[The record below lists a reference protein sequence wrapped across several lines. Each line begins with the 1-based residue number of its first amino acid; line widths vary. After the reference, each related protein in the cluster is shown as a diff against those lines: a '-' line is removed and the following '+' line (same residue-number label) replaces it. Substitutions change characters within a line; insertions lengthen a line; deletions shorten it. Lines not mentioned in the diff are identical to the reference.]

1 MRVVTD
7 NLGFLLG
14 GLLVTLELTVLGFV
28 GALLLGTVLAV
39 FRVSPIAPLR
49 WVGAVYV
56 EVLRN
61 MPLLTL
67 LILVVF
73 GLPDVGIT
81 FSLFTSAAVCMAA
94 FAAAFVCEAVRGGI
108 NTVPVGQA
116 EAARSLGFTFTQS
129 LRYVIL
135 PPAFR
140 TMVQPLVN
148 IFIGVVLGSSLASAV
163 GVSELTNRTQV
174 LNLQSAEAVVLFL
187 VSGAIYLAIALLGG
201 AAGGALERRVS
212 GGRPDDRGEPRR
224 VLFDE
229 PGPRGRARI
238 RIFTVIGLLLVAG
251 IVALALYQFYS
262 NGQLGRS
269 RWLPSRS
276 PPTCG
281 SSARDPGTIIATAV
295 AAVLSFPLGVVLA
308 LGRLSRNGLL
318 RRVSTWY
325 IELFR
330 SIPLLLLIYAFLL
343 ALPRYGINL
352 PILWKLVVPIVLVN
366 VAVLAEIF
374 RAGIL
379 AVDRGQSEA
388 AAALGL
394 REGPAMRSVILPQAI
409 RLVIPTLVTQ
419 LVALLKDSTL
429 GYVVSYPEL
438 MKQAR
443 TSPSTPTCW
452 CRPTSS
458 SPRSTWS

>member
-1 MRVVTD
+1 VRVVTD

-49 WVGAVYV
+49 WVGAAYV

-73 GLPDVGIT
+73 GLPDVGLT
-81 FSLFTSAAVCMAA
+81 FSLFTSAAMCMAA

-116 EAARSLGFTFTQS
+116 EAARSLGMTFTQS

-187 VSGAIYLAIALLGG
+187 VSGAIYLVIALLGG

-212 GGRPDDRGEPRR
+212 GGR
-224 VLFDE
+224 
-229 PGPRGRARI
+229 
-238 RIFTVIGLLLVAG
+238 
-251 IVALALYQFYS
+251 
-262 NGQLGRS
+262 
-269 RWLPSRS
+269 
-276 PPTCG
+276 
-281 SSARDPGTIIATAV
+281 
-295 AAVLSFPLGVVLA
+295 
-308 LGRLSRNGLL
+308 
-318 RRVSTWY
+318 
-325 IELFR
+325 
-330 SIPLLLLIYAFLL
+330 
-343 ALPRYGINL
+343 LPR
-352 PILWKLVVPIVLVN
+352 
-366 VAVLAEIF
+366 
-374 RAGIL
+374 
-379 AVDRGQSEA
+379 
-388 AAALGL
+388 
-394 REGPAMRSVILPQAI
+394 
-409 RLVIPTLVTQ
+409 
-419 LVALLKDSTL
+419 
-429 GYVVSYPEL
+429 
-438 MKQAR
+438 
-443 TSPSTPTCW
+443 
-452 CRPTSS
+452 
-458 SPRSTWS
+458 

>member
-1 MRVVTD
+1 VNVVTD

-14 GLLVTLELTVLGFV
+14 GLLVTLELTVIGFL

-49 WVGAVYV
+49 WAGAVYV

-73 GLPDVGIT
+73 GLPDIGIT
-81 FSLFTSAAVCMAA
+81 FSLFTSAALCMAA

-212 GGRPDDRGEPRR
+212 GGR
-224 VLFDE
+224 
-229 PGPRGRARI
+229 
-238 RIFTVIGLLLVAG
+238 
-251 IVALALYQFYS
+251 
-262 NGQLGRS
+262 
-269 RWLPSRS
+269 
-276 PPTCG
+276 
-281 SSARDPGTIIATAV
+281 
-295 AAVLSFPLGVVLA
+295 
-308 LGRLSRNGLL
+308 LSR
-318 RRVSTWY
+318 
-325 IELFR
+325 
-330 SIPLLLLIYAFLL
+330 
-343 ALPRYGINL
+343 
-352 PILWKLVVPIVLVN
+352 
-366 VAVLAEIF
+366 
-374 RAGIL
+374 
-379 AVDRGQSEA
+379 
-388 AAALGL
+388 
-394 REGPAMRSVILPQAI
+394 
-409 RLVIPTLVTQ
+409 
-419 LVALLKDSTL
+419 
-429 GYVVSYPEL
+429 
-438 MKQAR
+438 
-443 TSPSTPTCW
+443 
-452 CRPTSS
+452 
-458 SPRSTWS
+458 

>member
-1 MRVVTD
+1 VRVVTD

-187 VSGAIYLAIALLGG
+187 VSGAIYLVIALLGG

-212 GGRPDDRGEPRR
+212 GGR
-224 VLFDE
+224 
-229 PGPRGRARI
+229 
-238 RIFTVIGLLLVAG
+238 
-251 IVALALYQFYS
+251 
-262 NGQLGRS
+262 
-269 RWLPSRS
+269 
-276 PPTCG
+276 
-281 SSARDPGTIIATAV
+281 
-295 AAVLSFPLGVVLA
+295 
-308 LGRLSRNGLL
+308 
-318 RRVSTWY
+318 
-325 IELFR
+325 
-330 SIPLLLLIYAFLL
+330 
-343 ALPRYGINL
+343 
-352 PILWKLVVPIVLVN
+352 
-366 VAVLAEIF
+366 
-374 RAGIL
+374 
-379 AVDRGQSEA
+379 
-388 AAALGL
+388 
-394 REGPAMRSVILPQAI
+394 LPQ
-409 RLVIPTLVTQ
+409 
-419 LVALLKDSTL
+419 
-429 GYVVSYPEL
+429 
-438 MKQAR
+438 
-443 TSPSTPTCW
+443 
-452 CRPTSS
+452 
-458 SPRSTWS
+458 

>member
-49 WVGAVYV
+49 WVGAGYV

-73 GLPDVGIT
+73 GLPDVGLT
-81 FSLFTSAAVCMAA
+81 FSLFTSAAMCMAA

-116 EAARSLGFTFTQS
+116 EAARSLGMTFTQS

-212 GGRPDDRGEPRR
+212 GGR
-224 VLFDE
+224 
-229 PGPRGRARI
+229 
-238 RIFTVIGLLLVAG
+238 
-251 IVALALYQFYS
+251 
-262 NGQLGRS
+262 
-269 RWLPSRS
+269 
-276 PPTCG
+276 
-281 SSARDPGTIIATAV
+281 
-295 AAVLSFPLGVVLA
+295 
-308 LGRLSRNGLL
+308 
-318 RRVSTWY
+318 
-325 IELFR
+325 
-330 SIPLLLLIYAFLL
+330 
-343 ALPRYGINL
+343 LPR
-352 PILWKLVVPIVLVN
+352 
-366 VAVLAEIF
+366 
-374 RAGIL
+374 
-379 AVDRGQSEA
+379 
-388 AAALGL
+388 
-394 REGPAMRSVILPQAI
+394 
-409 RLVIPTLVTQ
+409 
-419 LVALLKDSTL
+419 
-429 GYVVSYPEL
+429 
-438 MKQAR
+438 
-443 TSPSTPTCW
+443 
-452 CRPTSS
+452 
-458 SPRSTWS
+458 

>member
-1 MRVVTD
+1 VRVVTD

-49 WVGAVYV
+49 WVGAAYV

-73 GLPDVGIT
+73 GLPDVGLT
-81 FSLFTSAAVCMAA
+81 FSLFTSAAMCMAA

-116 EAARSLGFTFTQS
+116 EAARSLGMTFTQS

-212 GGRPDDRGEPRR
+212 GGR
-224 VLFDE
+224 
-229 PGPRGRARI
+229 
-238 RIFTVIGLLLVAG
+238 
-251 IVALALYQFYS
+251 
-262 NGQLGRS
+262 
-269 RWLPSRS
+269 
-276 PPTCG
+276 
-281 SSARDPGTIIATAV
+281 
-295 AAVLSFPLGVVLA
+295 
-308 LGRLSRNGLL
+308 
-318 RRVSTWY
+318 
-325 IELFR
+325 
-330 SIPLLLLIYAFLL
+330 
-343 ALPRYGINL
+343 LPR
-352 PILWKLVVPIVLVN
+352 
-366 VAVLAEIF
+366 
-374 RAGIL
+374 
-379 AVDRGQSEA
+379 
-388 AAALGL
+388 
-394 REGPAMRSVILPQAI
+394 
-409 RLVIPTLVTQ
+409 
-419 LVALLKDSTL
+419 
-429 GYVVSYPEL
+429 
-438 MKQAR
+438 
-443 TSPSTPTCW
+443 
-452 CRPTSS
+452 
-458 SPRSTWS
+458 

>member
-1 MRVVTD
+1 MSVVTD

-14 GLLVTLELTVLGFV
+14 GLLVTLELTVLGFI

-39 FRVSPIAPLR
+39 FRVSPVAPLR

-73 GLPDVGIT
+73 GLPDLGIT
-81 FSLFTSAAVCMAA
+81 FSLFTSAALCMAA
-94 FAAAFVCEAVRGGI
+94 FGAAFVCEAVRGGI

-212 GGRPDDRGEPRR
+212 GGR
-224 VLFDE
+224 
-229 PGPRGRARI
+229 
-238 RIFTVIGLLLVAG
+238 
-251 IVALALYQFYS
+251 
-262 NGQLGRS
+262 
-269 RWLPSRS
+269 
-276 PPTCG
+276 
-281 SSARDPGTIIATAV
+281 
-295 AAVLSFPLGVVLA
+295 
-308 LGRLSRNGLL
+308 
-318 RRVSTWY
+318 
-325 IELFR
+325 
-330 SIPLLLLIYAFLL
+330 
-343 ALPRYGINL
+343 
-352 PILWKLVVPIVLVN
+352 
-366 VAVLAEIF
+366 
-374 RAGIL
+374 
-379 AVDRGQSEA
+379 
-388 AAALGL
+388 
-394 REGPAMRSVILPQAI
+394 
-409 RLVIPTLVTQ
+409 
-419 LVALLKDSTL
+419 
-429 GYVVSYPEL
+429 
-438 MKQAR
+438 
-443 TSPSTPTCW
+443 
-452 CRPTSS
+452 
-458 SPRSTWS
+458 SPR

>member
-1 MRVVTD
+1 VRVVTD

-49 WVGAVYV
+49 WAGAVYV

-73 GLPDVGIT
+73 GLPDIGIT
-81 FSLFTSAAVCMAA
+81 FSLFSSAALCMAA

-212 GGRPDDRGEPRR
+212 GGR
-224 VLFDE
+224 
-229 PGPRGRARI
+229 
-238 RIFTVIGLLLVAG
+238 
-251 IVALALYQFYS
+251 S
-262 NGQLGRS
+262 
-269 RWLPSRS
+269 
-276 PPTCG
+276 
-281 SSARDPGTIIATAV
+281 
-295 AAVLSFPLGVVLA
+295 
-308 LGRLSRNGLL
+308 
-318 RRVSTWY
+318 
-325 IELFR
+325 
-330 SIPLLLLIYAFLL
+330 
-343 ALPRYGINL
+343 
-352 PILWKLVVPIVLVN
+352 
-366 VAVLAEIF
+366 
-374 RAGIL
+374 
-379 AVDRGQSEA
+379 
-388 AAALGL
+388 
-394 REGPAMRSVILPQAI
+394 
-409 RLVIPTLVTQ
+409 
-419 LVALLKDSTL
+419 
-429 GYVVSYPEL
+429 
-438 MKQAR
+438 
-443 TSPSTPTCW
+443 
-452 CRPTSS
+452 
-458 SPRSTWS
+458 

>member
-1 MRVVTD
+1 LSVVTD

-49 WVGAVYV
+49 WAGAVYV

-73 GLPDVGIT
+73 GLPDIGIT
-81 FSLFTSAAVCMAA
+81 FSLFSSAALCMAA

-212 GGRPDDRGEPRR
+212 GGR
-224 VLFDE
+224 
-229 PGPRGRARI
+229 
-238 RIFTVIGLLLVAG
+238 
-251 IVALALYQFYS
+251 S
-262 NGQLGRS
+262 
-269 RWLPSRS
+269 
-276 PPTCG
+276 
-281 SSARDPGTIIATAV
+281 
-295 AAVLSFPLGVVLA
+295 
-308 LGRLSRNGLL
+308 
-318 RRVSTWY
+318 
-325 IELFR
+325 
-330 SIPLLLLIYAFLL
+330 
-343 ALPRYGINL
+343 
-352 PILWKLVVPIVLVN
+352 
-366 VAVLAEIF
+366 
-374 RAGIL
+374 
-379 AVDRGQSEA
+379 
-388 AAALGL
+388 
-394 REGPAMRSVILPQAI
+394 
-409 RLVIPTLVTQ
+409 
-419 LVALLKDSTL
+419 
-429 GYVVSYPEL
+429 
-438 MKQAR
+438 
-443 TSPSTPTCW
+443 
-452 CRPTSS
+452 
-458 SPRSTWS
+458 

>member
-1 MRVVTD
+1 VRVVTD

-49 WVGAVYV
+49 WVGAGYV

-73 GLPDVGIT
+73 GLPDVGLT
-81 FSLFTSAAVCMAA
+81 FSLFTSAAMCMAA

-116 EAARSLGFTFTQS
+116 EAARSLGMTFTQS

-187 VSGAIYLAIALLGG
+187 VSGAIYLVIALLGG

-212 GGRPDDRGEPRR
+212 GGR
-224 VLFDE
+224 
-229 PGPRGRARI
+229 
-238 RIFTVIGLLLVAG
+238 
-251 IVALALYQFYS
+251 
-262 NGQLGRS
+262 
-269 RWLPSRS
+269 
-276 PPTCG
+276 
-281 SSARDPGTIIATAV
+281 
-295 AAVLSFPLGVVLA
+295 
-308 LGRLSRNGLL
+308 L
-318 RRVSTWY
+318 R
-325 IELFR
+325 
-330 SIPLLLLIYAFLL
+330 
-343 ALPRYGINL
+343 
-352 PILWKLVVPIVLVN
+352 
-366 VAVLAEIF
+366 
-374 RAGIL
+374 
-379 AVDRGQSEA
+379 
-388 AAALGL
+388 
-394 REGPAMRSVILPQAI
+394 
-409 RLVIPTLVTQ
+409 
-419 LVALLKDSTL
+419 
-429 GYVVSYPEL
+429 
-438 MKQAR
+438 
-443 TSPSTPTCW
+443 
-452 CRPTSS
+452 
-458 SPRSTWS
+458 

>member
-1 MRVVTD
+1 VRVVTD

-73 GLPDVGIT
+73 GLPDVGLT
-81 FSLFTSAAVCMAA
+81 FSLFTSAAMCMAA

-116 EAARSLGFTFTQS
+116 EAARSLGMTFTQS

-187 VSGAIYLAIALLGG
+187 VSGAIYLVIALLGG

-212 GGRPDDRGEPRR
+212 GGR
-224 VLFDE
+224 
-229 PGPRGRARI
+229 
-238 RIFTVIGLLLVAG
+238 
-251 IVALALYQFYS
+251 
-262 NGQLGRS
+262 
-269 RWLPSRS
+269 
-276 PPTCG
+276 
-281 SSARDPGTIIATAV
+281 
-295 AAVLSFPLGVVLA
+295 
-308 LGRLSRNGLL
+308 L
-318 RRVSTWY
+318 R
-325 IELFR
+325 
-330 SIPLLLLIYAFLL
+330 
-343 ALPRYGINL
+343 
-352 PILWKLVVPIVLVN
+352 
-366 VAVLAEIF
+366 
-374 RAGIL
+374 
-379 AVDRGQSEA
+379 
-388 AAALGL
+388 
-394 REGPAMRSVILPQAI
+394 
-409 RLVIPTLVTQ
+409 
-419 LVALLKDSTL
+419 
-429 GYVVSYPEL
+429 
-438 MKQAR
+438 
-443 TSPSTPTCW
+443 
-452 CRPTSS
+452 
-458 SPRSTWS
+458 

>member
-1 MRVVTD
+1 MHVVTD

-39 FRVSPIAPLR
+39 FRVSPVAPLR

-73 GLPDVGIT
+73 GLPDIGIT
-81 FSLFTSAAVCMAA
+81 FSLFTSAALCMAG
-94 FAAAFVCEAVRGGI
+94 FGAAFVCEAVRGGV
-108 NTVPVGQA
+108 NAVSVGQA

-201 AAGGALERRVS
+201 TVGGALERRL
-212 GGRPDDRGEPRR
+212 GI
-224 VLFDE
+224 
-229 PGPRGRARI
+229 AR
-238 RIFTVIGLLLVAG
+238 
-251 IVALALYQFYS
+251 
-262 NGQLGRS
+262 
-269 RWLPSRS
+269 
-276 PPTCG
+276 
-281 SSARDPGTIIATAV
+281 
-295 AAVLSFPLGVVLA
+295 
-308 LGRLSRNGLL
+308 
-318 RRVSTWY
+318 
-325 IELFR
+325 
-330 SIPLLLLIYAFLL
+330 
-343 ALPRYGINL
+343 
-352 PILWKLVVPIVLVN
+352 
-366 VAVLAEIF
+366 
-374 RAGIL
+374 
-379 AVDRGQSEA
+379 
-388 AAALGL
+388 
-394 REGPAMRSVILPQAI
+394 
-409 RLVIPTLVTQ
+409 
-419 LVALLKDSTL
+419 
-429 GYVVSYPEL
+429 
-438 MKQAR
+438 
-443 TSPSTPTCW
+443 
-452 CRPTSS
+452 
-458 SPRSTWS
+458 

>member
-1 MRVVTD
+1 VRVVTD

-39 FRVSPIAPLR
+39 FRVSPVAPLR

-73 GLPDVGIT
+73 GLPDIGIT
-81 FSLFTSAAVCMAA
+81 FSLFTSAALCMAG
-94 FAAAFVCEAVRGGI
+94 FGAAFVCEAVRGGI
-108 NTVPVGQA
+108 NAVSVGQA
-116 EAARSLGFTFTQS
+116 EAARSLGFTFAQS

-212 GGRPDDRGEPRR
+212 GGR
-224 VLFDE
+224 
-229 PGPRGRARI
+229 AR
-238 RIFTVIGLLLVAG
+238 
-251 IVALALYQFYS
+251 
-262 NGQLGRS
+262 
-269 RWLPSRS
+269 
-276 PPTCG
+276 
-281 SSARDPGTIIATAV
+281 
-295 AAVLSFPLGVVLA
+295 
-308 LGRLSRNGLL
+308 
-318 RRVSTWY
+318 
-325 IELFR
+325 
-330 SIPLLLLIYAFLL
+330 
-343 ALPRYGINL
+343 
-352 PILWKLVVPIVLVN
+352 
-366 VAVLAEIF
+366 
-374 RAGIL
+374 
-379 AVDRGQSEA
+379 
-388 AAALGL
+388 
-394 REGPAMRSVILPQAI
+394 
-409 RLVIPTLVTQ
+409 
-419 LVALLKDSTL
+419 
-429 GYVVSYPEL
+429 
-438 MKQAR
+438 
-443 TSPSTPTCW
+443 
-452 CRPTSS
+452 
-458 SPRSTWS
+458 

>member
-1 MRVVTD
+1 VHVVTD

-39 FRVSPIAPLR
+39 FRVSPVAPLR

-73 GLPDVGIT
+73 GLPDIGIT
-81 FSLFTSAAVCMAA
+81 FSLFTSAALCMAG
-94 FAAAFVCEAVRGGI
+94 FGAAFVCEAVRGGI
-108 NTVPVGQA
+108 NAVSVGQA
-116 EAARSLGFTFTQS
+116 EAARSLGFTFAQS

-212 GGRPDDRGEPRR
+212 GGR
-224 VLFDE
+224 
-229 PGPRGRARI
+229 AR
-238 RIFTVIGLLLVAG
+238 
-251 IVALALYQFYS
+251 
-262 NGQLGRS
+262 
-269 RWLPSRS
+269 
-276 PPTCG
+276 
-281 SSARDPGTIIATAV
+281 
-295 AAVLSFPLGVVLA
+295 
-308 LGRLSRNGLL
+308 
-318 RRVSTWY
+318 
-325 IELFR
+325 
-330 SIPLLLLIYAFLL
+330 
-343 ALPRYGINL
+343 
-352 PILWKLVVPIVLVN
+352 
-366 VAVLAEIF
+366 
-374 RAGIL
+374 
-379 AVDRGQSEA
+379 
-388 AAALGL
+388 
-394 REGPAMRSVILPQAI
+394 
-409 RLVIPTLVTQ
+409 
-419 LVALLKDSTL
+419 
-429 GYVVSYPEL
+429 
-438 MKQAR
+438 
-443 TSPSTPTCW
+443 
-452 CRPTSS
+452 
-458 SPRSTWS
+458 

>member
-1 MRVVTD
+1 MHVVTD

-39 FRVSPIAPLR
+39 FRVSPVAPLR

-73 GLPDVGIT
+73 GLPDIGIT
-81 FSLFTSAAVCMAA
+81 FSLFTSAALCMAG
-94 FAAAFVCEAVRGGI
+94 FGAAFVCEAVRGGI
-108 NTVPVGQA
+108 NAVSVGQA
-116 EAARSLGFTFTQS
+116 EAARSLGFTFTQA

-212 GGRPDDRGEPRR
+212 GGR
-224 VLFDE
+224 
-229 PGPRGRARI
+229 AR
-238 RIFTVIGLLLVAG
+238 
-251 IVALALYQFYS
+251 
-262 NGQLGRS
+262 
-269 RWLPSRS
+269 
-276 PPTCG
+276 
-281 SSARDPGTIIATAV
+281 
-295 AAVLSFPLGVVLA
+295 
-308 LGRLSRNGLL
+308 
-318 RRVSTWY
+318 
-325 IELFR
+325 
-330 SIPLLLLIYAFLL
+330 
-343 ALPRYGINL
+343 
-352 PILWKLVVPIVLVN
+352 
-366 VAVLAEIF
+366 
-374 RAGIL
+374 
-379 AVDRGQSEA
+379 
-388 AAALGL
+388 
-394 REGPAMRSVILPQAI
+394 
-409 RLVIPTLVTQ
+409 
-419 LVALLKDSTL
+419 
-429 GYVVSYPEL
+429 
-438 MKQAR
+438 
-443 TSPSTPTCW
+443 
-452 CRPTSS
+452 
-458 SPRSTWS
+458 

>member
-1 MRVVTD
+1 VRVVTD

-187 VSGAIYLAIALLGG
+187 VSGAIYLVIALLGG

-212 GGRPDDRGEPRR
+212 GGR
-224 VLFDE
+224 
-229 PGPRGRARI
+229 
-238 RIFTVIGLLLVAG
+238 
-251 IVALALYQFYS
+251 
-262 NGQLGRS
+262 
-269 RWLPSRS
+269 
-276 PPTCG
+276 
-281 SSARDPGTIIATAV
+281 
-295 AAVLSFPLGVVLA
+295 
-308 LGRLSRNGLL
+308 L
-318 RRVSTWY
+318 R
-325 IELFR
+325 
-330 SIPLLLLIYAFLL
+330 
-343 ALPRYGINL
+343 
-352 PILWKLVVPIVLVN
+352 
-366 VAVLAEIF
+366 
-374 RAGIL
+374 
-379 AVDRGQSEA
+379 
-388 AAALGL
+388 
-394 REGPAMRSVILPQAI
+394 
-409 RLVIPTLVTQ
+409 
-419 LVALLKDSTL
+419 
-429 GYVVSYPEL
+429 
-438 MKQAR
+438 
-443 TSPSTPTCW
+443 
-452 CRPTSS
+452 
-458 SPRSTWS
+458 

>member
-1 MRVVTD
+1 VRVVTD

-49 WVGAVYV
+49 WVGAGYV

-73 GLPDVGIT
+73 GLPDVGLT
-81 FSLFTSAAVCMAA
+81 FSLFTSAAMCMAA

-116 EAARSLGFTFTQS
+116 EAARSLGMTFTQS

-187 VSGAIYLAIALLGG
+187 VSGAIYLVIALLGG

-212 GGRPDDRGEPRR
+212 GGR
-224 VLFDE
+224 
-229 PGPRGRARI
+229 
-238 RIFTVIGLLLVAG
+238 
-251 IVALALYQFYS
+251 
-262 NGQLGRS
+262 
-269 RWLPSRS
+269 
-276 PPTCG
+276 
-281 SSARDPGTIIATAV
+281 
-295 AAVLSFPLGVVLA
+295 
-308 LGRLSRNGLL
+308 
-318 RRVSTWY
+318 
-325 IELFR
+325 
-330 SIPLLLLIYAFLL
+330 
-343 ALPRYGINL
+343 LPR
-352 PILWKLVVPIVLVN
+352 
-366 VAVLAEIF
+366 
-374 RAGIL
+374 
-379 AVDRGQSEA
+379 
-388 AAALGL
+388 
-394 REGPAMRSVILPQAI
+394 
-409 RLVIPTLVTQ
+409 
-419 LVALLKDSTL
+419 
-429 GYVVSYPEL
+429 
-438 MKQAR
+438 
-443 TSPSTPTCW
+443 
-452 CRPTSS
+452 
-458 SPRSTWS
+458 

>member
-1 MRVVTD
+1 VRVVTD

-49 WVGAVYV
+49 WVGAAYV

-187 VSGAIYLAIALLGG
+187 VSGAIYLVIALLGG

-212 GGRPDDRGEPRR
+212 GGR
-224 VLFDE
+224 
-229 PGPRGRARI
+229 
-238 RIFTVIGLLLVAG
+238 
-251 IVALALYQFYS
+251 
-262 NGQLGRS
+262 
-269 RWLPSRS
+269 
-276 PPTCG
+276 
-281 SSARDPGTIIATAV
+281 
-295 AAVLSFPLGVVLA
+295 
-308 LGRLSRNGLL
+308 L
-318 RRVSTWY
+318 R
-325 IELFR
+325 
-330 SIPLLLLIYAFLL
+330 
-343 ALPRYGINL
+343 
-352 PILWKLVVPIVLVN
+352 
-366 VAVLAEIF
+366 
-374 RAGIL
+374 
-379 AVDRGQSEA
+379 
-388 AAALGL
+388 
-394 REGPAMRSVILPQAI
+394 
-409 RLVIPTLVTQ
+409 
-419 LVALLKDSTL
+419 
-429 GYVVSYPEL
+429 
-438 MKQAR
+438 
-443 TSPSTPTCW
+443 
-452 CRPTSS
+452 
-458 SPRSTWS
+458 

>member
-1 MRVVTD
+1 MSVVTD

-39 FRVSPIAPLR
+39 FRVSPVAPLR

-73 GLPDVGIT
+73 GLPDIGIT
-81 FSLFTSAAVCMAA
+81 FSLFTSAALCMAG
-94 FAAAFVCEAVRGGI
+94 FGAAFVCEAVRGGI
-108 NTVPVGQA
+108 NAVSVGQA

-212 GGRPDDRGEPRR
+212 GGR
-224 VLFDE
+224 
-229 PGPRGRARI
+229 AR
-238 RIFTVIGLLLVAG
+238 
-251 IVALALYQFYS
+251 
-262 NGQLGRS
+262 
-269 RWLPSRS
+269 
-276 PPTCG
+276 
-281 SSARDPGTIIATAV
+281 
-295 AAVLSFPLGVVLA
+295 
-308 LGRLSRNGLL
+308 
-318 RRVSTWY
+318 
-325 IELFR
+325 
-330 SIPLLLLIYAFLL
+330 
-343 ALPRYGINL
+343 
-352 PILWKLVVPIVLVN
+352 
-366 VAVLAEIF
+366 
-374 RAGIL
+374 
-379 AVDRGQSEA
+379 
-388 AAALGL
+388 
-394 REGPAMRSVILPQAI
+394 
-409 RLVIPTLVTQ
+409 
-419 LVALLKDSTL
+419 
-429 GYVVSYPEL
+429 
-438 MKQAR
+438 
-443 TSPSTPTCW
+443 
-452 CRPTSS
+452 
-458 SPRSTWS
+458 